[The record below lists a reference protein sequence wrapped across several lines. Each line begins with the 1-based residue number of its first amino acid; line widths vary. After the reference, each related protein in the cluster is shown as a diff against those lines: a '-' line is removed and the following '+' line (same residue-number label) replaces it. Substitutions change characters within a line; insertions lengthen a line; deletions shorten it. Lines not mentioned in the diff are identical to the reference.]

1 MNSDGQPAGADLAA
15 AAETLAPSQ
24 MVGGGRYTLLWMIG
38 HGGSSMLWLAQD
50 ERLGETVALKFL
62 LPQTAADLRM
72 LASLRQETLKCRRL
86 AHRNVVQTYDLYEAP
101 GEMPFI
107 IMEHVD
113 GPSLHTLRLEQP
125 QQVLSWHF
133 LEPIVKQLLEALEY
147 AHGDGLVHRDLKP
160 ANLILDQRGRL
171 KLADFGIAAMV
182 DDFYT
187 RVLNLRDPSGT
198 VTFMSPQQMEGEPP
212 APTDDIYALG
222 ATLYELLTGQPPF
235 HAGDIAHQVRHVEPQ
250 SILARLRQLKLAH
263 DLPSVAAGLIM
274 ACLKKDPAQRP
285 QTPRAAAKWIGLHLG
300 GEYLAPPHARDGG
313 VPSSRWRL
321 TRAGRMIKLP
331 LKREPVPSEHFWF
344 VLSIALTLLLIA
356 AFLYWWFRI
365 RPLL

>member
-1 MNSDGQPAGADLAA
+1 MNPNGPTVGADLSAV
-15 AAETLAPSQ
+15 AEILAPGQ

-38 HGGSSMLWLAQD
+38 RGGSSMLWLAQD

-62 LPQTAADLRM
+62 LHQTAADPRM
-72 LASLRQETLKCRRL
+72 LASLRQETLRCRRL

-107 IMEHVD
+107 IMEYVD
-113 GPSLHTLRLEQP
+113 GPSLHTFRLEQP
-125 QQVLSWHF
+125 NQMLAWHF

-147 AHGDGLVHRDLKP
+147 AHSDGLVHRDLKP

-235 HAGDIAHQVRHVEPQ
+235 HTGDIAHQVRHVEPQ
-250 SILARLRQLKLAH
+250 PILARLRQLKRPH
-263 DLPSVAAGLIM
+263 DLPVSVAALIM
-274 ACLKKDPAQRP
+274 ACLRKDPSQRP
-285 QTPRAAAKWIGLHLG
+285 QTPRAVAK
-300 GEYLAPPHARDGG
+300 
-313 VPSSRWRL
+313 
-321 TRAGRMIKLP
+321 
-331 LKREPVPSEHFWF
+331 
-344 VLSIALTLLLIA
+344 
-356 AFLYWWFRI
+356 
-365 RPLL
+365 

>member
-1 MNSDGQPAGADLAA
+1 MNPNGPPPGGDLST

-62 LPQTAADLRM
+62 LPQTAADPRM

-113 GPSLHTLRLEQP
+113 GPSLHTLRLEKP
-125 QQVLSWHF
+125 HQVFTWQF

-198 VTFMSPQQMEGEPP
+198 VTFMSPQQMEGAPP
-212 APTDDIYALG
+212 APPDDIYALG

-235 HAGDIAHQVRHVEPQ
+235 YAGDIAHQVRHVAPQ
-250 SILARLRQLKLAH
+250 SILARLRQLKRAH
-263 DLPSVAAGLIM
+263 DLPAVAAALIM
-274 ACLKKDPAQRP
+274 ACLQKDSVQRP
-285 QTPRAAAKWIGLHLG
+285 QTPRAVAKWLGLHLG
-300 GEYLAPPHARDGG
+300 SEYLAPPYAQNDGATA
-313 VPSSRWRL
+313 SHWRL

-344 VLSIALTLLLIA
+344 VLSIALALLLVA
-356 AFLYWWFRI
+356 AFVYWWVRI
-365 RPLL
+365 RAH

>member
-1 MNSDGQPAGADLAA
+1 MNPNGPPVGADLSAV
-15 AAETLAPSQ
+15 AEMLAPSQ

-62 LPQTAADLRM
+62 LPQTAADPRM

-86 AHRNVVQTYDLYEAP
+86 AHRNVVQIYDLYEAP

-113 GPSLHTLRLEQP
+113 GPSLHTFRIEQSK
-125 QQVLSWHF
+125 QVLAWHF

-212 APTDDIYALG
+212 VPTDDIYALG

-235 HAGDIAHQVRHVEPQ
+235 HSGDIAHQVRHVEPQ
-250 SILARLRQLKLAH
+250 PVLARLRQLKIAH
-263 DLPSVAAGLIM
+263 DLPPVAASLIM
-274 ACLKKDPAQRP
+274 ACLKKDSAKRP
-285 QTPRAAAKWIGLHLG
+285 QTPGAVAKWLGLYLG
-300 GEYLAPPHARDGG
+300 GEYLASLHAPKDGEPP
-313 VPSSRWRL
+313 SRWRM
-321 TRAGRMIKLP
+321 TRAGRMMKLP

-344 VLSIALTLLLIA
+344 ILSIALATLLAA
-356 AFLYWWFRI
+356 AFIYWWLRI
-365 RPLL
+365 RPLS